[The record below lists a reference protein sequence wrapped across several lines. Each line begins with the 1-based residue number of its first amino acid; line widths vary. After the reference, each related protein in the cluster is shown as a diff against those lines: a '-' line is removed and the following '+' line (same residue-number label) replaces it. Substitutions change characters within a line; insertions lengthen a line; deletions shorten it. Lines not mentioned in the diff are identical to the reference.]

1 MNDKDNLMVDSL
13 LKQFNDFFKQ
23 YLTNPVFRNNI
34 DFLMRVPIQAKD
46 TQNML
51 KVIDIID
58 EKYDYELSDKLS
70 KKPWVPNILDKEA
83 SFNLINTPPLR
94 SFCRLGDGECE
105 LILGRSIGFQE
116 ANVTLAEK
124 LKQILI
130 EGGHDNCY
138 VGIVK
143 SYFTYTPGYKNS
155 NPTQSELNSK
165 IWSIFTMPRSRKVFT
180 DYCNRDKTYIDAA
193 FCLMYATS
201 ATNISI
207 EDGEKHFKKV
217 KSLFRGKKLVIF
229 AGETVFDKI
238 QYDVFEEAQSKVIV
252 LAPRINA
259 WRAYDDIMNK
269 ALSFPKDHV
278 LCFILGPTATVLA
291 YELSKYGRIAWDI
304 GHIAKDYDAF
314 MKRASKTSE
323 IISNFW
329 APD

>member
-1 MNDKDNLMVDSL
+1 MSDKDNLMVDSL

-23 YLTNPVFRNNI
+23 YLTNPVFRSNI

-70 KKPWVPNILDKEA
+70 KKPWIPNILDKEA
-83 SFNLINTPPLR
+83 SFKLINTPPLR

-116 ANVTLAEK
+116 ANDTLAEK

-138 VGIVK
+138 VGLPRN
-143 SYFTYTPGYKNS
+143 FFMYTPKKRNF
-155 NPTQSELNSK
+155 NETPAELKSK
-165 IWSIFTMPRSRKVFT
+165 IWDTFTSPMHRKVII
-180 DYCNRDKTYIDAA
+180 DHCNRDRIYISTG
-193 FCLMYATS
+193 FCLSYVTK
-201 ATNISI
+201 NSI
-207 EDGEKHFKKV
+207 EDCEKHFKKV
-217 KSLFRGKKLVIF
+217 KSLFKGKKLVIF

-269 ALSFPKDHV
+269 ALSFPKDHI

-291 YELSKYGRIAWDI
+291 YELSKHGRIAWDI